1 MDFKFIY
8 LTVTE
13 KIKNF
18 LKKHPEIMETFQGSQ
33 KEKVDKIRT
42 KVLNLRRQLRGKYFK
57 NVKRIEI

>member
-1 MDFKFIY
+1 
-8 LTVTE
+8 VTE

-33 KEKVDKIRT
+33 KEKIDKIRT

-57 NVKRIEI
+57 NLKRIEI